1 MNDNPRYNASG
12 CPDPTAY
19 EALKNVD
26 KEIDSQTS
34 LVRRVFRPMAF
45 ICSPYAGDV
54 KDNVNNARR
63 YSRYAVKQGTIPI
76 APHLLFP
83 QFMDDTDP
91 EQRELGIFFG
101 LILMHRC
108 SEVWAFGSIASPG
121 MQTEITKARNRGMP
135 VRFFNDEC
143 EEVIPY
149 A

>member
-1 MNDNPRYNASG
+1 MNDNPKYNASG
-12 CPDPTAY
+12 YPDPTAY
-19 EALKNVD
+19 EALTAVD
-26 KEIDSQTS
+26 KEIDSQTP
-34 LVRRVFRPMAF
+34 LARRVFRPMVF

-54 KDNVNNARR
+54 KNNVNNARR
-63 YSRYAVKQGTIPI
+63 YSKYAVKQGAIPI

-83 QFMDDTDP
+83 QFMDDNDP

-135 VRFFNDEC
+135 IRFFDDEC
-143 EEVIPY
+143 KEVMPY

>member
-1 MNDNPRYNASG
+1 MNDNPKYNASG

-26 KEIDSQTS
+26 KEIDSQTP
-34 LVRRVFRPMAF
+34 LRLRVYRPMVF
-45 ICSPYAGDV
+45 VCSPYAGDV
-54 KDNVNNARR
+54 KNNVNNARR

-108 SEVWAFGSIASPG
+108 SEVGAFGSMASPG